1 VPRKGENAEENAKAA
16 FLADFEQAPPRPP
29 KGMDADGDRENG
41 RSVRRSMPVYF
52 PDLNLDP
59 QGDGWWWRAAP
70 ADTVDWREMK
80 KALDAVVK
88 ANIDPHGVAVAYMWS
103 QYEPA
108 AAMKPEHR
116 DQYEMVEDALKK
128 LIRAI
133 PNEPGVGEFP
143 RKWLREF
150 RPSLERALKMKPPND
165 GTTVEPR
172 RQAFIIAKLLGWKA
186 AEIAG
191 ALVLTGAEKMD
202 ADRDFKAIRDIV
214 GKAFG
219 RFLKPAE

>member
-1 VPRKGENAEENAKAA
+1 
-16 FLADFEQAPPRPP
+16 
-29 KGMDADGDRENG
+29 
-41 RSVRRSMPVYF
+41 
-52 PDLNLDP
+52 
-59 QGDGWWWRAAP
+59 
-70 ADTVDWREMK
+70 
-80 KALDAVVK
+80 
-88 ANIDPHGVAVAYMWS
+88 
-103 QYEPA
+103 
-108 AAMKPEHR
+108 
-116 DQYEMVEDALKK
+116 
-128 LIRAI
+128 
-133 PNEPGVGEFP
+133 
-143 RKWLREF
+143 
-150 RPSLERALKMKPPND
+150 MKPPND